1 MTGKGYVKGLKY
13 LIDDAITY
21 YRISKVKSY
30 TGVMHRINMG
40 CEIYPRE
47 KDFWQW
53 EADKTVTVIDK
64 YVYEMTI
71 YDAEEA
77 RLTAESVRERLE
89 SIDISCDPYRWYES
103 RFAKAD
109 STEDNVPKNKEPEWN
124 AEDYAVGMDHLTL
137 LGEV

>member
-1 MTGKGYVKGLKY
+1 MTAKGYVKGLKY

-30 TGVMHRINMG
+30 AGVMHRINMG

-53 EADKTVTVIDK
+53 EADKTISVIDK

-71 YDAEEA
+71 YDANEA
-77 RLTAESVRERLE
+77 RLTADSVRERLQ

-103 RFAKAD
+103 RLNKDD
-109 STEDNVPKNKEPEWN
+109 SKNDGKPKNKEPEWN
-124 AEDYAVGMDHLTL
+124 AEDYVVGMDHLTV
-137 LGEV
+137 LG